1 MEIINIK
8 NLSFAYSSNPT
19 KMILKDINLKIN
31 RGEFILL
38 CGPTG
43 CGKTTLI
50 ECLNGLI
57 PHFHSG
63 IFEGHVIIGDKDTR
77 DYPVHE
83 FSKYVGLLF
92 QNPENQL
99 VSMNV
104 EKELS
109 FALENFGINP
119 IEIKARVNDVLKIMN
134 IENIRYKAPY
144 DLSGGQQQK
153 VAIASILT
161 LDPEIIIFDEP
172 TSNLDPVGAMKILA
186 LISDL
191 NKRYKKTIILIEHRL
206 EMVLRYATKIIVMND
221 GKIVLD
227 GSPREVLSSEEAKLL
242 GIGIP
247 KATRL
252 YQILKNDGVPLRDDE
267 TPIAP
272 KEIAKLIA
280 EAFSH
285 D

>member
-1 MEIINIK
+1 
-8 NLSFAYSSNPT
+8 
-19 KMILKDINLKIN
+19 
-31 RGEFILL
+31 
-38 CGPTG
+38 
-43 CGKTTLI
+43 
-50 ECLNGLI
+50 
-57 PHFHSG
+57 
-63 IFEGHVIIGDKDTR
+63 
-77 DYPVHE
+77 
-83 FSKYVGLLF
+83 
-92 QNPENQL
+92 
-99 VSMNV
+99 MNV

-221 GKIVLD
+221 GKIISK
-227 GSPREVLSSEEAKLL
+227 GKTEEIIIEDILEKIGLRIPKSVILYKLL
-242 GIGIP
+242 KKDGYNLENIP
-247 KATRL
+247 LTPEDLANYL
-252 YQILKNDGVPLRDDE
+252 LKLGG
-267 TPIAP
+267 
-272 KEIAKLIA
+272 
-280 EAFSH
+280 
-285 D
+285 

>member
-221 GKIVLD
+221 GKIISK
-227 GSPREVLSSEEAKLL
+227 GKTEEIIIEDILEKIGLRIPKSVILYKLL
-242 GIGIP
+242 KKDGYNLENIP
-247 KATRL
+247 LTPEDLANYL
-252 YQILKNDGVPLRDDE
+252 LKLGG
-267 TPIAP
+267 
-272 KEIAKLIA
+272 
-280 EAFSH
+280 
-285 D
+285 